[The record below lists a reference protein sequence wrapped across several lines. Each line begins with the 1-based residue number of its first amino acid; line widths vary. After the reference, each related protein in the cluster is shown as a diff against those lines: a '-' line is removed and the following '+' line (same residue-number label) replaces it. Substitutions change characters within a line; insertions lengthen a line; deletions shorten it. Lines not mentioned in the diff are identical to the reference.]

1 MAFTIINTTD
11 TLEQMRVKLNNL
23 TTNDFGNPSILAGAG
38 LSATS
43 ICGAV
48 VEIAAVAFSAAGW
61 TIRDSSSTIQ
71 VIGAGQTLDVVG
83 ANNQIN
89 AVVSSPDTLTLSL
102 SNTVSIVTG
111 LNVSTISISS
121 GLITSSTGSISFS
134 NENLTTTGTLSAG
147 AINAT
152 SLISSG
158 AISGTT
164 GTFTGALSGTT
175 GAFTGAVSGT
185 TGTFS
190 STLQGTS
197 LNLTSG
203 DIVFEG
209 ATADNF
215 ETTLTVIDPT
225 ADRTITIP
233 NISGTVVTTGD
244 TGTVTSTM
252 IANGTIINEDIADN
266 TIRAAKLNLSADT
279 LTVNTINATTLT
291 GSGATA
297 SLVTLTADNSANAV
311 NFITFSAAATGAQT
325 IKTDTDL
332 TYNPSTNVLTTTAAQ
347 ANYADLAEIY
357 KTDKNY
363 NIGTVVMI
371 GGSQEVTECF
381 VGHRALGVISEKPAF
396 LMNAKAEGQPIAL
409 KGRVLVKVTGDIK
422 KGDELVAGNGGYA
435 AKVSDEFNKVFA
447 IALEDNEKGLIEAVI
462 L

>member
-1 MAFTIINTTD
+1 MAFTVINTTD
-11 TLEQMRVKLNNL
+11 TLEQMRVKLNTL
-23 TTNDFGNPSILAGAG
+23 TQTDFGDPSTLAGAG

-48 VEIAAVAFSAAGW
+48 VEIAGVAFSAAGW

-71 VIGAGQTLDVVG
+71 AIGAGQTLDVRG
-83 ANNQIN
+83 TANQIN
-89 AVVSSPDTLTLSL
+89 AVVSATDTLTLSL
-102 SNTVSIVTG
+102 PSTVTLATQ

-121 GLITSSTGSISFS
+121 GLITSSTGAISFS
-134 NENLTTTGTLSAG
+134 NENLTTTGTLNA
-147 AINAT
+147 AAT
-152 SLISSG
+152 SVASLASTG
-158 AISGTT
+158 AVSGTT
-164 GTFTGALSGTT
+164 GTFTGAVSGTT
-175 GAFTGAVSGT
+175 GTFTGAVSGT

-190 STLQGTS
+190 STVQGTS

-209 ATADNF
+209 TTADNF

-225 ADRTITIP
+225 ADRTITLP

-252 IANGTIINEDIADN
+252 ILNNTITNDDIALN
-266 TIRAAKLNLSADT
+266 TIRADKLNLSADT
-279 LTVNTINATTLT
+279 LTVATVNATTIT

-297 SLVTLTADNSANAV
+297 SLVTLTADNSGNAA